1 MVKNLVRAL
10 VSGREHATTTKG
22 STHMSTTRTL
32 WTLLLAG
39 TIALAAIGTQAQS
52 IAQPGQS
59 QEFARSDEHGREGRP
74 WGIVGS
80 WFGTTSSGLK
90 QLYTFHADGTVF
102 RSTPGEVSI
111 APARPPHT
119 LTHGVWRYLG
129 DGRFGVTMWDIF
141 YDVNTAQLIQYT
153 KVRLEVTLGDD
164 RDEASARAKL
174 EFLDP
179 QGVVLRTVTGTAS
192 FVRIPFEH

>member
-1 MVKNLVRAL
+1 MANNIVGAPVRTVLLTGTLV
-10 VSGREHATTTKG
+10 
-22 STHMSTTRTL
+22 
-32 WTLLLAG
+32 LAV
-39 TIALAAIGTQAQS
+39 TATQAQS
-52 IAQPGQS
+52 IAHPDQGQERQDS
-59 QEFARSDEHGREGRP
+59 SSDEHRRQGRP
-74 WGIVGS
+74 WGIVGA
-80 WFGTTSSGLK
+80 WFSTTSTGLK

-102 RSTPGEVSI
+102 RSVPGEVSV

-153 KVRLEVTLGDD
+153 KVRLEVTLGEN

-179 QGVVLRTVTGTAS
+179 QGAVLRTIEGAAS
-192 FVRIPFEH
+192 LVRIAFEPLE